1 MDIDENGPLTISLT
15 GFPAVRSRFD
25 SVNRNF
31 VFHACPPPSC
41 AIPVFAAFESSSQKS
56 ADESMVSSL
65 PKSTAY
71 FEATDHFGFSRHV
84 LKKFR
89 TERLVVVS
97 KSSGSHAIS
106 L

>member
-1 MDIDENGPLTISLT
+1 MSDEGMLSNVHYKYNQSI
-15 GFPAVRSRFD
+15 
-25 SVNRNF
+25 
-31 VFHACPPPSC
+31 
-41 AIPVFAAFESSSQKS
+41 E
-56 ADESMVSSL
+56 

-106 L
+106 LSWTDFLRISEALLPPVKFSLS